1 MITKNSI
8 YNCVDLSSIADISIG
23 KTPSR
28 SNSIYWGSGKNWLS
42 IADMK
47 GDFEVRE
54 TKEQITELAIK
65 ETGIK
70 VVPKGSILFS
80 FKLSIGKVAIAGDDL
95 YTNEAIAAFNIR
107 DTNKVDAKYL
117 YYVLREFDFSGSGD
131 KAVMGL
137 TLNQKK
143 LRVLQI
149 PLPPLETQKKIAAIL
164 DKADELRQNDKK
176 ILEKYDQLAQSI
188 FLEMFGDTYLNPR
201 NWDLFKIK
209 DLAAPGKNSIK
220 AGPFG
225 SSLKKE
231 YYVSSGYKIYGQEQ
245 VIRDDLSYGDY
256 YIGKDLYRKLESCK
270 IKDGDLLI
278 SLVGS
283 YGLIS
288 IVPPVFEAG
297 IINPRLMKITVN
309 QDIIHPVFLKYLL
322 HSKGIK
328 TKIEN
333 STHGGTMD
341 IVNVGIMKE
350 IQVPVPPL
358 ASQGVFLEI
367 LDNIDKQKTLTQ
379 QCLQKSEDLFQSL
392 LQRAFMGE
400 L

>member
-1 MITKNSI
+1 
-8 YNCVDLSSIADISIG
+8 
-23 KTPSR
+23 
-28 SNSIYWGSGKNWLS
+28 
-42 IADMK
+42 
-47 GDFEVRE
+47 
-54 TKEQITELAIK
+54 
-65 ETGIK
+65 
-70 VVPKGSILFS
+70 
-80 FKLSIGKVAIAGDDL
+80 
-95 YTNEAIAAFNIR
+95 
-107 DTNKVDAKYL
+107 
-117 YYVLREFDFSGSGD
+117 
-131 KAVMGL
+131 MGL